1 MNDPNAHTNS
11 FESFESFREVVVAI
25 ADLICCHGFT
35 PEEDGVLR
43 EHLLLRGFELDEI
56 RAAENWCDRVAHTG
70 RLIETLSLFAPI
82 AQGPR
87 INSPLERIFVSDRLW
102 KTIEDCRS
110 RGIFS
115 LDMAERLLEGIRA
128 MDTRDWDDSEVKEF
142 IEDACGSS
150 VIAGGDAKL
159 KKALKGDFADY
170 YC

>member
-1 MNDPNAHTNS
+1 MNEPNLGAAGS
-11 FESFESFREVVVAI
+11 FETFRDVVVAI
-25 ADLICCHGFT
+25 ADLVCCHGFT
-35 PEEDGVLR
+35 PDEDGVLR
-43 EHLLLRGFELDEI
+43 EHLLLRGFELDAI
-56 RAAENWCDRVAHTG
+56 RAAENWCDQVANSGG

-87 INSPLERIFVSDRLW
+87 IDSPLEKIFVSDRLW

-128 MDTRDWDDSEVKEF
+128 MDTRDWADSEVKEF
-142 IEDACGSS
+142 IEDACGGSL
-150 VIAGGDAKL
+150 IAGGDLKL
-159 KKALKGDFADY
+159 KKALKGDFGDY